1 MKPADLTLNDLKI
14 IQEKTML
21 PDAFISA
28 YNVIFDTNVEH
39 INQIKLNDITA
50 ETINEIFN
58 NWLLFFFNT
67 YLLEELQKSGNFP
80 ELENIQTFS
89 IHRNYF
95 INDIISQDQIAQIM
109 RQKLSGYELC
119 NFYNIFLITLAEW
132 EYKRIQ
138 RIKTAYHN
146 NRKKN
151 ARVSHINAI
160 FTTPKRQDQT
170 LKRAFKSISGVS
182 VAEVISSAIFL
193 LLKEQI
199 DTVDYNVKQLISC
212 EINKLTKYICSYKKY
227 QSAAKESHKNTKN
240 DSYKLNN

>member
-1 MKPADLTLNDLKI
+1 MKPADLTFDDLKE

-28 YNVIFDTNVEH
+28 YNVIFNTNAEH
-39 INQIKLNDITA
+39 INQIKLNDTTA

-67 YLLEELQKSGNFP
+67 YLLEELQKSGIFS

-89 IHRNYF
+89 IHKNYF
-95 INDIISQDQIAQIM
+95 INDIMSQAKIVRIM

-132 EYKRIQ
+132 EYRRVKRT
-138 RIKTAYHN
+138 KMAYHN
-146 NRKKN
+146 NRKKSARAPHAN
-151 ARVSHINAI
+151 AVFAI
-160 FTTPKRQDQT
+160 PKRCKQT
-170 LKRAFKSISGVS
+170 TKRAFKSISGVS
-182 VAEVISSAIFL
+182 VAEVMSSAIFL

-199 DTVDYNVKQLISC
+199 NAVDNNTKRQISY
-212 EINKLTKYICSYKKY
+212 ETNKLTQYICSYKKC
-227 QSAAKESHKNTKN
+227 QSAAKKSHKKIKN
-240 DSYKLNN
+240 DSDKFNY